1 MVTSE
6 LDVTV
11 AEVPW
16 NELKPYMSVIVLR
29 CIGEPVLAFGA
40 LVRLLKKPAKARQ
53 GTTVRTIAE
62 SELSLAGAEVVPGL
76 DSLESLQVDQ
86 LFGCVRRQQSR
97 PGWVLATSE
106 YVNVSHELIVA
117 LRREELIAV
126 RADRNVLDRLQ
137 KELDKPPRPPLRRLG
152 VGILEE
158 AFMQGAAK
166 NIWMRSIQRRSAL
179 RPASKAIGGDNLGV
193 ALDPVE
199 DAFFAWNAARC
210 EMPEDPDVVYVKGKV
225 GVTVSNSQIWFK
237 DSPDFHT
244 YVHTMGEILGIT
256 AEVIET
262 PTGFSAFPVTAR
274 EVFDLSDV
282 SEAYEVLPIDMDSLP
297 ESLRGGDEAEEA
309 ATLLQNAVLDVQEGA
324 KGVRFKLGVGT
335 DGVIGGQLVASLRQL
350 DDDRFELDVGFDRT
364 AREPLPAA
372 KEVCKALNTGQ
383 LLEVYFASGH
393 KYSSGRLWKE
403 DYSPTPFPGWA
414 WEDFNGF
421 DITKEKPAKL
431 PSTPEIHDAIGKGGD
446 DSLFAWMVDY
456 CSEGWLICD
465 DSSGEAADFFHIDE
479 ENLLRVFHIK
489 ASSNGKDNRGVKV
502 IDYDVVLAQAQKNML
517 YLDKE
522 LLARRL
528 ARTTLEAPACWF
540 DGVRVDDR
548 RQGFLA
554 KLKASQS
561 KGTTEVVVVQPNL
574 SRKLY
579 DKLSEDIAN
588 GVMSQNT
595 LRLQLLEMQLK
606 MARIAAVK
614 YVTDLTVIG
623 SG

>member
-1 MVTSE
+1 MTNE
-6 LDVTV
+6 FNTTID
-11 AEVPW
+11 EMPW
-16 NELKPYMSVIVLR
+16 NELKPFMSVIVLQ
-29 CIGEPVLAFGA
+29 CVGDPALAFGA
-40 LVRLLKKPAKARQ
+40 LVRLLKKPGRARQ
-53 GTTVRTIAE
+53 GTTVRTVAE
-62 SELSLAGAEVVPGL
+62 SELSLASDEVVPGVG
-76 DSLESLQVDQ
+76 SLESLRVDQ
-86 LFGCVRRQQSR
+86 LFGSVRQQQSR
-97 PGWVLATSE
+97 PGWVLATSD
-106 YVNVSHELIVA
+106 YFNVSHELLVA
-117 LRREELIAV
+117 LRRDELIAV
-126 RADRNVLDRLQ
+126 RADRTVLDRLQ
-137 KELDKPPRPPLRRLG
+137 KELDKTPRPPLRRLASG
-152 VGILEE
+152 VLEE

-166 NIWMRSIQRRSAL
+166 NIWMRSIQRRSTL

-199 DAFFAWNAARC
+199 DAFFAWDAARC
-210 EMPEDPDVVYVKGKV
+210 EMPDSPEVVYLKGKV

-244 YVHTMGEILGIT
+244 YVLTMGEILGIT
-256 AEVIET
+256 AEVIEA

-274 EVFDLSDV
+274 EVFDLTEV
-282 SEAYEVLPIDMDSLP
+282 SEAYEVLPLDLDSLP
-297 ESLRGGDEAEEA
+297 ESLRGGDEIEDA
-309 ATLLQNAVLDVQEGA
+309 AVLLERAVLSVQEGA
-324 KGVRFKLGVGT
+324 RGTKFKLDVGT
-335 DGVIGGQLVASLRQL
+335 DGVIGGQLAASLTRL
-350 DDDRFELDVGFDRT
+350 DDRFELDVGFDRN

-372 KEVCKALNTGQ
+372 REVCAALNTGQ

-403 DYSPTPFPGWA
+403 DYSPTPFSGWA
-414 WEDFNGF
+414 WEDFAGF
-421 DITKEKPAKL
+421 DITKEKPKRL
-431 PSTPEIHDAIGKGGD
+431 QSTTQIHAAIAEAGD
-446 DSLFAWMVDY
+446 DSLFAWMVEY

-479 ENLLRVFHIK
+479 ENLLRVFHVK
-489 ASSNGKDNRGVKV
+489 ASSNGAATRGVKV

-522 LLARRL
+522 RL
-528 ARTTLEAPACWF
+528 ASRLASTNLKAPACWF

-548 RQGFLA
+548 RQGFLS
-554 KLKASQS
+554 KLKASRA

-574 SRKLY
+574 SRTLY
-579 DKLSEDIAN
+579 DKLSEDIAD
-588 GVMSQNT
+588 GVVSQNT